1 MITYIM
7 LVLKSLSVFICGW
20 KEISMTADVIL
31 PQNVSENNYL
41 CLYSRYSVT
50 PQDGATILLGLL

>member
-1 MITYIM
+1 M